1 MRPTIP
7 AEVLGLGH
15 ARAAARRAHDFTAA
29 DRLKAEIEA
38 AGYKVVDRGRDFR
51 LLPAHPVDIVEP
63 DGTVRYGWSGA
74 VPSRLDEAP
83 TAEITLVLVADGDP
97 HPVRRTLAGLREHAP
112 GGTHVVLVT
121 APGAELDAALTDDD
135 LLAPIAGAAPEA
147 VRTAQPF
154 RPAAARN
161 AGMRRA
167 TGRLIAWVA
176 TGAWING
183 DVVTPVVAAL
193 ADPTVAVAGAVGLR
207 GTDLRYLEPGPAG
220 DADAIDRTLLAFR
233 REEIGILG
241 ALDEHFYTDE
251 RLDRWWSLVLR
262 DGPDEEWP
270 DDPEEA
276 AALPPWEPR
285 RGVALDLPIDGST
298 AVEPWIEAVD
308 RAESG
313 RRSKRDLYRVIDRF
327 TGRREL
333 LTPRTSDS

>member
-15 ARAAARRAHDFTAA
+15 ARAAARRAHDFHEA
-29 DRLKAEIEA
+29 DRLKAAIEA
-38 AGYKVVDRGRDFR
+38 AGYKVVDRGRDFT
-51 LLPAHPVDIVEP
+51 LLPAHPVDVIEP

-74 VPSRLDEAP
+74 VPSRLEEAP
-83 TAEITLVLVADGDP
+83 TAPISLVLIVDGDP
-97 HPVRRTLAGLREHAP
+97 HAARRTLGGLREHAP
-112 GGTHVVLVT
+112 TGTHVVLVT

-135 LLAPIAGAAPEA
+135 LLAPIAGAAPE
-147 VRTAQPF
+147 VIRTALPF

-167 TGRLIAWVA
+167 AGHVVAWLA

-183 DVVTPVVAAL
+183 DIVTPLVAAFD
-193 ADPTVAVAGAVGLR
+193 DPTVAVAGAVALR

-233 REEIGILG
+233 REELG
-241 ALDEHFYTDE
+241 VLGMLDEHFHTDE

-262 DGPDEEWP
+262 DGPDEPWP

-276 AALPPWEPR
+276 AALPPWVPR

-298 AVEPWIEAVD
+298 AVEPWTEPVD
-308 RAESG
+308 GAESA
-313 RRSKRDLYRVIDRF
+313 RRRKRDLYRVIDRF
-327 TGRREL
+327 TGRGEL
-333 LTPRTSDS
+333 LSPRTADS